1 MKPLLLGID
10 ALSYTSFMKCNPRF
24 LLALFSS
31 TFRGVVLNKKPQ
43 HPASSWMSV
52 LEMQEVKGDS
62 FFKDVETP
70 TLIKETKAVAINIPI
85 TNPTYGEVSFEYNDS
100 VSPQEEIS
108 KVAETILEELES
120 RPVIASIT
128 VLDRMLHKSKENKCE
143 LYKQVDDV
151 IRKIVNKADDFI
163 LFSPYGE
170 PTSDRPDEHEDYGVY
185 LSTVPRPNEHDTVKL
200 HEIGVLFRRLVG
212 Q

>member
-1 MKPLLLGID
+1 
-10 ALSYTSFMKCNPRF
+10 MKCNPRF

-70 TLIKETKAVAINIPI
+70 KLIKETNAVAINIPI

-108 KVAETILEELES
+108 KVAEAILEELES

-143 LYKQVDDV
+143 LYKQVDDA
-151 IRKIVNKADDFI
+151 IRKIVNKADDFV
-163 LFSPYGE
+163 LFSPFGE
-170 PTSDRPDEHEDYGVY
+170 PTSDRPKEHEDYGVY
-185 LSTVPRPNEHDTVKL
+185 LSTMPRPNEHETVKL
-200 HEIGVLFRRLVG
+200 YEIGVLFKRLVG

>member
-10 ALSYTSFMKCNPRF
+10 GLSYTSFMKCNPRF

-52 LEMQEVKGDS
+52 LEMQEIKGED
-62 FFKDVETP
+62 FYKDVEVP
-70 TLIKETKAVAINIPI
+70 KLIKETNAVAINIPI
-85 TNPTYGEVSFEYNDS
+85 TNPTYGAVSLEYSDS
-100 VSPQEEIS
+100 VSPQAEIS
-108 KVAETILEELES
+108 KVTEAILEELES

-128 VLDRMLHKSKENKCE
+128 ALDRILHKSKENKCE
-143 LYKQVDDV
+143 LYKQVDDA
-151 IRKIVNKADDFI
+151 IKKLVNKADDFI

-170 PTSDRPDEHEDYGVY
+170 PTSENPWEHEDYGIY

-200 HEIGVLFRRLVG
+200 YEIGMLFKRLVG